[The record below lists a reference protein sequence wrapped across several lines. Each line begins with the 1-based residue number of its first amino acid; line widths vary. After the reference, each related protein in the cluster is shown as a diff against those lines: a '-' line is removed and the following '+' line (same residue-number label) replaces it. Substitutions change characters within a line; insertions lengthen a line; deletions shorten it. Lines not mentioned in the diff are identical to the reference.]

1 MNDMNKDAY
10 VNIKFGSVFSAIILC
25 LFVSACNDAQK
36 TEEDKFV
43 KEVATKQASTDVA
56 MLLPDFTKLLEHAGP
71 SVVNIQASRV
81 IPRRTQTD
89 GASPFPDDDP
99 FYDFWRQLTPNGSG
113 DGNQG
118 AEPID
123 DVPVSYGSGF
133 ITSSDGYI
141 LTNAHVVNNTSNIKV
156 TLNDKREFQAKLIGL
171 DISSD
176 IALLKIEADNLSPV
190 EIGSSTELKVGEWVT
205 AIGAPFGFD
214 NTLTAGIVSAKG
226 RSLPNDNY
234 TPFIQTDVAINPG
247 NSGGPLFNLKG
258 QVVGINSRI
267 YSGAGGFMGISFSIP
282 SDIAMNVAEQLRT
295 TGKVSRG
302 QLGVQVQEVDYNLA
316 KSFGLEK
323 PKGALVVKVTPAGPA
338 DLGKVE
344 SGDIIISVNDKP
356 VESSKDLP
364 MMIGAIAPGQTIKLG
379 MWRNQKE
386 ITTNVKLGEMSNSIT
401 ATTNSTA
408 TQPEEAEGELIADL
422 GLDLGSLTDNIKA
435 DSKLD
440 HGLLVLNATGKA
452 AAAGIIRGDIILTVN
467 ATQVS
472 SVEEFKS
479 AFGNGKESVPLLL
492 KRGKDTLFVAL
503 KVN

>member
-1 MNDMNKDAY
+1 
-10 VNIKFGSVFSAIILC
+10 
-25 LFVSACNDAQK
+25 
-36 TEEDKFV
+36 
-43 KEVATKQASTDVA
+43 
-56 MLLPDFTKLLEHAGP
+56 
-71 SVVNIQASRV
+71 
-81 IPRRTQTD
+81 
-89 GASPFPDDDP
+89 
-99 FYDFWRQLTPNGSG
+99 
-113 DGNQG
+113 
-118 AEPID
+118 
-123 DVPVSYGSGF
+123 
-133 ITSSDGYI
+133 
-141 LTNAHVVNNTSNIKV
+141 
-156 TLNDKREFQAKLIGL
+156 
-171 DISSD
+171 
-176 IALLKIEADNLSPV
+176 
-190 EIGSSTELKVGEWVT
+190 
-205 AIGAPFGFD
+205 
-214 NTLTAGIVSAKG
+214 
-226 RSLPNDNY
+226 
-234 TPFIQTDVAINPG
+234 
-247 NSGGPLFNLKG
+247 
-258 QVVGINSRI
+258 
-267 YSGAGGFMGISFSIP
+267 MGISFSIP
-282 SDIAMNVAEQLRT
+282 IDIAMNVAEQLRT

>member
-10 VNIKFGSVFSAIILC
+10 VNIKIGSVISAIILC
-25 LFVSACNDAQK
+25 LLISACKDAQK

-43 KEVATKQASTDVA
+43 KEVSTKQASTDVA

-81 IPRRTQTD
+81 IPRRAHAE

-118 AEPID
+118 EPVD
-123 DVPVSYGSGF
+123 DIPVSYGSGF

-141 LTNAHVVNNTSNIKV
+141 LTNAHVVNNTTNIKV

-171 DISSD
+171 DVSSD
-176 IALLKIEADNLSPV
+176 IALLKIEADNLNPV

-267 YSGAGGFMGISFSIP
+267 YSGSGGFMGISFSIP
-282 SDIAMNVAEQLRT
+282 IDIAMNVAEQLRT

-386 ITTNVKLGEMSNSIT
+386 ITTNVKLGEMSNNAAS
-401 ATTNSTA
+401 ASAVNPA
-408 TQPEEAEGELIADL
+408 AQPAEAEGELIADL
-422 GLDLGSLTDNIKA
+422 GLDLGGLTENIKTE
-435 DSKLD
+435 SKLD
-440 HGLLVLNATGKA
+440 YGLLVLNATGKA
-452 AAAGIIRGDIILTVN
+452 ADAGIFRGDIILTVN
-467 ATQVS
+467 ATKVS
-472 SVEEFKS
+472 SVEEFKN
-479 AFGNGKESVPLLL
+479 AFGNSKESVPILL

-503 KVN
+503 KAN

>member
-1 MNDMNKDAY
+1 
-10 VNIKFGSVFSAIILC
+10 
-25 LFVSACNDAQK
+25 
-36 TEEDKFV
+36 
-43 KEVATKQASTDVA
+43 

-89 GASPFPDDDP
+89 GNAPFPDDDP
-99 FYDFWRQLTPNGSG
+99 FYDFWRQLAPNTPGNGDS
-113 DGNQG
+113 DSENNVDD
-118 AEPID
+118 API
-123 DVPVSYGSGF
+123 SYGSGF

-141 LTNAHVVNNTSNIKV
+141 LTNAHVVSNTSNIKV

-171 DISSD
+171 DVSSD
-176 IALLKIEADNLSPV
+176 IALLKIEADKLEAV
-190 EIGSSTELKVGEWVT
+190 EIGSSTDLKVGEWVA

-267 YSGAGGFMGISFSIP
+267 YSGSGGFMGISFSIP
-282 SDIAMNVAEQLRT
+282 IDIAMNVADQLRT

-386 ITTNVKLGEMSNSIT
+386 ITTNVKLGEMSSKT
-401 ATTNSTA
+401 PSAATHGTT
-408 TQPEEAEGELIADL
+408 TQPDEAEGELITDL
-422 GLDLGSLTDNIKA
+422 GLDLGNLTENIKT

-440 HGLLVLNATGKA
+440 YGLLVLNATGKA
-452 AAAGIIRGDIILTVN
+452 ADAGIFRGDIILTVN
-467 ATQVS
+467 ATKVS
-472 SVEEFKS
+472 TVEEFKN
-479 AFGNGKESVPLLL
+479 AFGNSKESVPILL

-503 KVN
+503 KAN